1 MIPLREIDV
10 LGVFVSP
17 ALPCLLTALFA
28 CAGLRR
34 LFDRFNVDRYVG
46 NRALFDLGV
55 LICVT
60 DLLVLSL
67 RFGGDV
73 W

>member
-1 MIPLREIDV
+1 MIPLREVDV

-17 ALPCLLTALFA
+17 ALPCLLAALLV
-28 CAGLRR
+28 CAGMRR
-34 LFDRFNVDRYVG
+34 LFDRLGIDRYIW

-67 RFGGDV
+67 RFGV
-73 W
+73 